1 MGLPKINCFYSNSN
15 YFDSRGTD
23 ENLSLLGGSYS
34 FGKAG
39 TLSVGVGA
47 DRKVDVDLFDPKG
60 IPETYRMSGAIEVKY
75 NLPIELTD
83 RLSLNTQLRF
93 REMYDTEQY
102 RVTFG
107 GKYKI
112 GNKNSLYASAHYTQK
127 SDGSKNYGGWLG
139 WSHGPRDEELQIN
152 NDGTILFNHIY
163 KFNF

>member
-1 MGLPKINCFYSNSN
+1 
-15 YFDSRGTD
+15 
-23 ENLSLLGGSYS
+23 
-34 FGKAG
+34 
-39 TLSVGVGA
+39 
-47 DRKVDVDLFDPKG
+47 
-60 IPETYRMSGAIEVKY
+60 MSGAIEVKY

-152 NDGTILFNHIY
+152 NDGTVEQENMVLSPGSYNVLLVCNSNSESYIIPLVINEKCEYELKIDFADMENTEVEEY
-163 KFNF
+163 RDRRTQ